1 MKTEEAALTV
11 AGIASKT
18 TYGGTGLTI
27 GGFLLTNEFAVLVGI
42 LAAVG
47 GFLVNWYYKRQ
58 ALQLEIAARARA
70 DIRADTLLQLRAD
83 YLKHGRN
90 PVTDFGGLG
99 EDD

>member
-18 TYGGTGLTI
+18 TYSGAGFAVGGY
-27 GGFLLTNEFAVLVGI
+27 FLTNEFAVLVGI

-47 GFLVNWYYKRQ
+47 GFGVNWYYKRQ
-58 ALQLEIAARARA
+58 ALQLEIASRARA
-70 DIRADTLLQLRAD
+70 DIRADTLLQLRSD

>member
-18 TYGGTGLTI
+18 TYSGAGITI

-47 GFLVNWYYKRQ
+47 GFAVNWYYKRQ
-58 ALQLEIAARARA
+58 AHHLEVASRARA